1 VTPVEALV
9 VLSLQWVPCPT
20 TETADQCAAHRTDIA
35 LDALAIAET
44 DPLPTRGL
52 SLAQRAERT
61 AVMMMATASL
71 ESRFDEG
78 AVSRT
83 GDRCVMQVKVIGSET
98 VETRGDCMRVA
109 LSRMHWAWVTC
120 GATGHRDW
128 LSPFKTGKCY
138 NEQKDARVNLARA
151 ASGWAKFQT
160 LTKGKP

>member
-20 TETADQCAAHRTDIA
+20 SETPDQCAAHRTDIA
-35 LDALAIAET
+35 LDAMAIAET

-52 SLAQRAERT
+52 SLPQRAERT
-61 AVMMMATASL
+61 AVMMLATASL
-71 ESRFDEG
+71 ESRFDEE

-83 GDRCVMQVKVIGSET
+83 GDKCIMQVKVIGSEIAD
-98 VETRGDCMRVA
+98 TRADCMRIA

-128 LSPFKTGKCY
+128 LSPYTTGRCY
-138 NEQKDARVNLARA
+138 NEQRDARARLSRA
-151 ASGWAKFQT
+151 AAGWSTYRK
-160 LTKGKP
+160 LTAGH